1 MKKTYFQ
8 KFIPDKYNFYDPP
21 TRKSIPAAESTTL
34 RKSRSK
40 IFSLMDI
47 EIVDTRKEALTLS
60 PK

>member
-21 TRKSIPAAESTTL
+21 SKKSFAAVESTTL

-47 EIVDTRKEALTLS
+47 ENVDTRKEALTLS

>member
-21 TRKSIPAAESTTL
+21 TKISIAADSTSL

-40 IFSLMDI
+40 VFSIADTDL
-47 EIVDTRKEALTLS
+47 VDSWK
-60 PK
+60 